1 MSGKQSP
8 AVTLATLAELSA
20 LQGQPIGVS
29 PWMHVDQAKINMFAD
44 ATGDHQWI
52 HVDAERAQRESPFGG
67 PIAHGYLTL
76 SLLGPMWASILRV
89 TSVKMAVNYGL
100 NKVRFTTPVPEGS
113 RVRLR
118 AGLKSFE
125 ELQTGGGQVIIDC
138 TIELEGKDRPAVV
151 AEAVFRM
158 FE

>member
-1 MSGKQSP
+1 
-8 AVTLATLAELSA
+8 
-20 LQGQPIGVS
+20 
-29 PWMHVDQAKINMFAD
+29 
-44 ATGDHQWI
+44 
-52 HVDAERAQRESPFGG
+52 
-67 PIAHGYLTL
+67 
-76 SLLGPMWASILRV
+76 
-89 TSVKMAVNYGL
+89 VNYGL
-100 NKVRFTTPVPEGS
+100 NKVRFTTPVPAGS

-125 ELQTGGGQVIIDC
+125 ELQNGGGQFIIDC